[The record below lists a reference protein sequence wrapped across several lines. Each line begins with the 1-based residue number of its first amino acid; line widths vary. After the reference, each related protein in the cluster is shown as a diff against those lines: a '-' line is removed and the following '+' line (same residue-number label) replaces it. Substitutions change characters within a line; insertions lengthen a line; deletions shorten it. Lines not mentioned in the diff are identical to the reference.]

1 MTVDVRQLRYFVV
14 AAQELNFTR
23 AAQRLNVV
31 QQSLS
36 AAIGQLEAQLGLKL
50 FHRTTRTVALT
61 EAGETWLPYARE
73 ALAAADRA
81 DDAARDLVAGRTGRL
96 RIGLSATAALEL
108 TPRLLR
114 AFADSHPLLE
124 LATEHFGFD
133 DPTGGLRAA
142 ATDVAIVRPP
152 FRSEGLDMVEVASEA
167 RYVILPTDHPLAGR
181 ESLVFADIEHE
192 PWMDI
197 PSDPLWCAFWR
208 VNDQRTGPVTLGPGG
223 RTLDDLLE
231 AARAGRAV
239 GLVPESIMRAQPW
252 PGLAFVQVADIP
264 PAPVAVAWRAD
275 AAKPAVLEFAALAR
289 RLGEAGD
296 PGR

>member
-1 MTVDVRQLRYFVV
+1 MTVDLRHLRYFVV
-14 AAQELNFTR
+14 AAEELNFTR
-23 AAQRLNVV
+23 AAQRLSVV

-36 AAIGQLEAQLGLKL
+36 AAVGQLETQLGMKL
-50 FHRTTRTVALT
+50 FHRTTRNVALT
-61 EAGETWLPYARE
+61 EAGEIWLPYARD

-124 LATEHFGFD
+124 LATEHYGFD
-133 DPTGGLRAA
+133 DPTGGLRDGAA
-142 ATDVAIVRPP
+142 DVAIVRPP
-152 FRSEGLDMVEVASEA
+152 FRSEGLELAVVASED
-167 RYVILPTDHPLAGR
+167 RYVILPSDHPLAGR
-181 ESLVFADIEHE
+181 GELVFADIEDQ

-197 PSDPLWCAFWR
+197 ASDPLWCGFWR
-208 VNDQRTGPVTLGPGG
+208 VGDRRTKPVTLGARG

-252 PGLAFVQVADIP
+252 PGLAFVRVADIP
-264 PAPVAVAWRAD
+264 PATVAVAWRRD
-275 AAKPAVLEFAALAR
+275 AATPAVLEFAALAR
-289 RLGEAGD
+289 ELGT
-296 PGR
+296 PS